1 LAYGI
6 NQAEVIKAYRKRLLD
21 KFVNDGDSWSK
32 ARKGYELTLV
42 KQMDTLQMVANW
54 VGGAFVNRDKKGDPQ
69 NRQSLIPV
77 DAVVQRKSLDFVYQN
92 AFRDEAF
99 GLTPELMQRL
109 TIDKWWDEGMNVMD
123 DSTFPIHDRI
133 LAIQASVLTKLMSPT
148 TLRRVLDNEQMIPS
162 EKDALVLPELMDG
175 LREEIWS
182 ELSKKPEGEVTARKP
197 RVSSLRRN
205 LQREHMERLID
216 LVMMDSG
223 NAAMKPIATLAMMQ
237 LRELKRKIDGVVEA
251 RTGLDSYS
259 AAHLTEASAR
269 IAKAIDGQFIYN
281 MPKTFGRSLPS
292 LLILGQPESP
302 QEKN

>member
-1 LAYGI
+1 
-6 NQAEVIKAYRKRLLD
+6 LLD
-21 KFVNDGDSWSK
+21 KFVNDGDSWAK
-32 ARKGYELTLV
+32 ARKGYELTLL
-42 KQMDTLQMVANW
+42 KQMDSLQMVANW

-77 DAVVQRKSLDFVYQN
+77 DVEVQRKSLQFVYEN

-162 EKDALVLPELMDG
+162 DKDALVLPELMDG
-175 LREEIWS
+175 LRQEIWS
-182 ELSKKPEGEVTARKP
+182 ELTKKLEGEVTARKP
-197 RVSSLRRN
+197 RISSLRRN

-216 LVMMDSG
+216 LVIIDSG
-223 NAAMKPIATLAMMQ
+223 NAAMKPISTLAMMQ
-237 LRELKRKIDGVVEA
+237 LRDLKRQIDGVVEA

-259 AAHLTEASAR
+259 VAHLTEASSR

-281 MPKTFGRSLPS
+281 LPKNFGRTMPTV
-292 LLILGQPESP
+292 LILGQPEASP
-302 QEKN
+302 AKD